1 MLKDLGLAVPTS
13 PFIFRVCDG
22 IGTPTWLC
30 PPFPFTRAADAPWAQ
45 ALPCFPHKAVHIL
58 IFSSRGSA
66 AGLCIEHFAV
76 PLYLSLEALKW
87 HYKKSIYDQLT
98 FSLIC
103 CMPNHPS
110 PLLLSRT
117 SLLWRTSHTGTQRNP
132 SGKLVTAVFPSR
144 RAFWMR
150 CGQRTTSNHIGT
162 FQASLAG
169 TLDLTV
175 FYMNNAFQYE
185 IKS

>member
-1 MLKDLGLAVPTS
+1 MLHEPKLCLAFPIRQYTS
-13 PFIFRVCDG
+13 
-22 IGTPTWLC
+22 WYC
-30 PPFPFTRAADAPWAQ
+30 PQEGFCRTVWS
-45 ALPCFPHKAVHIL
+45 IL
-58 IFSSRGSA
+58 QF
-66 AGLCIEHFAV
+66 
-76 PLYLSLEALKW
+76 
-87 HYKKSIYDQLT
+87 HYICHWRLWNDITKKSICDQLT
-98 FSLIC
+98 FFLIC

-117 SLLWRTSHTGTQRNP
+117 TLLWRTSHTGTQRNP

-150 CGQRTTSNHIGT
+150 YGQRTTSNHIST
-162 FQASLAG
+162 FQASLDG
-169 TLDLTV
+169 TLDLRV

>member
-1 MLKDLGLAVPTS
+1 MLKDLSLAVPPS
-13 PFIFRVCDG
+13 PCIFRVCDG

-45 ALPCFPHKAVHIL
+45 ALPCFPHKAVYIL
-58 IFSSRGSA
+58 VLSSRG
-66 AGLCIEHFAV
+66 LLQDCMEHFAV

-87 HYKKSIYDQLT
+87 HYKKSICDQLT
-98 FSLIC
+98 FFFIC

-117 SLLWRTSHTGTQRNP
+117 TLLWRTSHTGTQRNP

-150 CGQRTTSNHIGT
+150 YGQTTTSNHIST
-162 FQASLAG
+162 FQASLDG
-169 TLDLTV
+169 TLDLRV